1 MPKFIYMRSLSKFC
15 VLLLTAGL
23 LALPASG
30 AAASKSK
37 SKKKKTKTEEV
48 AKPKTDK
55 YTKMFV
61 NDKSC
66 VTAKGPFL
74 TLHKLKGK
82 LYAEVP
88 LETIGREMLIA
99 STISEASD
107 TNLGTIGYK
116 PKDPIH
122 VKFTR
127 IDTTLYLSEAP
138 VPPLYDKNDPHMVK
152 AISRSSLPAIITSF
166 SFVCYNRDSSAL
178 VVDMTKFF
186 AGDNAQLAPMS
197 NSNNGLI
204 SITGKF
210 KSEGSAIDQIKAF
223 EDNVTIKSYLSYS
236 VSASLL
242 GLVSLKKDEPMTM
255 KVTRTILLLPEEA
268 MRPRLA
274 DDRIGIFLTGLS
286 RIDGKK
292 ETIEDFSVIN
302 RWDLQPK
309 DVEAWKRG
317 ELVEPV
323 KPIVFYLDDAFPA
336 LWRDPIRRGVLRW
349 NKAFEKIGFK
359 NVMHIEDFPKD
370 DPEFDPDNLKY
381 SCIRY
386 VPAAVANA
394 MGPSWVDPRSGEII
408 NASVLMYNDVVR
420 LANTWRFVQTSQ
432 VDERVRGKELPDDV
446 FQETLEYILAHEI
459 GHTLGLM
466 HNMAASSAFPV
477 DSLRSASFT
486 QKHGTTPS
494 IMDYARFNY
503 VAQPGDRGVK
513 VTPPDLGPYDEYV
526 IKYAYTPL
534 PDKKDMFD
542 EEKTIRG
549 WIDEKVG
556 DPIYRYGRQQ
566 LIARYDP
573 TALEE
578 DLGDDA
584 MKAGDYGIAN
594 LKYILSHMEEWIPD
608 EEDPDLTKR
617 IRLYEAI
624 AGQFARYVN
633 AAMLNVGGIYLKQVN
648 SNTPGGPQAVAVPKE
663 RQRAALKWVLAQ
675 MKDSSWLEQPALTE
689 KLPLHVDLSSILR
702 FNFCRAF
709 FTYYKNVMLSSHISD
724 NPYTPQEYMNDL
736 YNIVFENT
744 IKGRSLSPSE
754 RLIQRMFVDAS
765 ADVAASEAKRLKLG
779 GIAEAYAPSVDE
791 IALLG
796 LDDTG
801 LVERYLTPLREA
813 EEEHGKGFV
822 ASKLWNAD
830 ALSHG
835 YGWQYNVQL
844 RSIDESRALFVNVN
858 DRILKLLRSRVK
870 SASGETRAHYQG
882 MIYVLERSMFPSQKN

>member
-1 MPKFIYMRSLSKFC
+1 MRLLSKLS
-15 VLLLTAGL
+15 VLLLAGL
-23 LALPASG
+23 LIVPASG
-30 AAASKSK
+30 TAASKSK
-37 SKKKKTKTEEV
+37 SRKKKSKTEEV
-48 AKPKTDK
+48 AKPKVDK

-66 VTAKGPFL
+66 VTAQGPFL

-88 LETIGREMLIA
+88 IETIGSEMLIA

-116 PKDPIH
+116 PLDPIH

-138 VPPLYDKNDPHMVK
+138 VPPLHDKNDPHLTK
-152 AISRSSLPAIITSF
+152 AIGRSTLPAIITSF
-166 SFVCYNRDSSAL
+166 DFVCYNRDSSAM

-186 AGDNAQLAPMS
+186 AGDNARLAPIS
-197 NSNNGLI
+197 DSNNGMI

-210 KSEGSAIDQIKAF
+210 KKEGSAIDQIKAF

-242 GLVSLKKDEPMTM
+242 GLVQLKKDEPMTV
-255 KVTRTILLLPEEA
+255 KVTRTILRLPEES

-274 DDRIGIFLTGLS
+274 DDRIGIFLTSLS

-292 ETIEDFSVIN
+292 KTIEDFSVIN
-302 RWDLQPK
+302 RWNLQPK

-349 NKAFEKIGFK
+349 NRAFEKIGFK
-359 NVMHIEDFPKD
+359 NVMRIEDFPTD

-432 VDERVRGKELPDDV
+432 VDERVRGQELPDDV
-446 FQETLEYILAHEI
+446 FQETLEYILAHEV
-459 GHTLGLM
+459 GHTLGIM
-466 HNMAASSAFPV
+466 HNMTASSAFPV

-534 PDKKDMFD
+534 PDKKDLFD
-542 EEKTIRG
+542 EEKTLRG

-566 LIARYDP
+566 VVARYDP

-594 LKYILSHMEEWIPD
+594 LQYILAHLEEWITD
-608 EEDPDLTKR
+608 EEDPDLSKR
-617 IRLYEAI
+617 TQLYESI

-648 SNTPGGPQAVAVPKE
+648 SNTPGGPQAVAVPRE
-663 RQRAALKWVLAQ
+663 RQRAALKWVLDK
-675 MKDSSWLEQPALTE
+675 MKDASWLEQPALTE

-702 FNFCRAF
+702 FNFCRSF
-709 FTYYKNVMLSSHISD
+709 FTYYKNVMLSAHISD
-724 NPYTPQEYMNDL
+724 DPYTPQEYMNDL
-736 YNIVFENT
+736 YNGIFEQT
-744 IKGRSLSPSE
+744 IKGRSLSPAD
-754 RLIQRMFVDAS
+754 RLIQRMFVNA
-765 ADVAASEAKRLKLG
+765 ATDVATSEAKRVKLG

-796 LDDTG
+796 LDRSG
-801 LVERYLTPLREA
+801 LVERYLAPLREA
-813 EEEHGKGFV
+813 ELEHGKGYV
-822 ASKLWNAD
+822 ASKLWQTES
-830 ALSHG
+830 LSHG

-858 DRILKLLRSRVK
+858 DRILKLLRSRVNG
-870 SASGETRAHYQG
+870 ATGETRAHYQG
-882 MIYVLERSMFPSQKN
+882 LIYILERSLFPSQKN

>member
-1 MPKFIYMRSLSKFC
+1 MFI
-15 VLLLTAGL
+15 
-23 LALPASG
+23 
-30 AAASKSK
+30 
-37 SKKKKTKTEEV
+37 
-48 AKPKTDK
+48 
-55 YTKMFV
+55 

-66 VTAKGPFL
+66 ITARGGFI
-74 TLHKLKGK
+74 TLHKLNGK

-116 PKDPIH
+116 PKAPIH
-122 VKFTR
+122 VQFTR

-138 VPPLYDKNDPHMVK
+138 LPPVYDKSDPHMVK
-152 AISRSSLPAIITSF
+152 AIGRSSLPAIITSF
-166 SFVCYNRDSSAL
+166 KFVCYNQDSTAM

-186 AGDNAQLAPMS
+186 AGDTPQLAPIS
-197 NSNNGLI
+197 DSSDGLI

-223 EDNVTIKSYLSYS
+223 EDNATIKSYLSYS

-242 GLVSLKKDEPMTM
+242 GLVEIKKDEPLTM
-255 KVTRTILLLPEEA
+255 KVTRSLLLLPEKP
-268 MRPRLA
+268 MQPRLA
-274 DDRIGIFLTGLS
+274 DDRIGIFLTSLS
-286 RIDGKK
+286 RLDGKK
-292 ETIEDFSVIN
+292 ESIQDFSVIN
-302 RWDLQPK
+302 RWNLQPK

-317 ELVEPV
+317 ELVELV
-323 KPIVFYLDDAFPA
+323 KPIVFYLDDAFPT
-336 LWRDPIRRGVLRW
+336 LWRDPIRRGALRW

-359 NVMHIEDFPKD
+359 NVMRIEDFPKD
-370 DPEFDPDNLKY
+370 NPEFDPDNLKY

-408 NASVLMYNDVVR
+408 NASVLVYNDVVQ

-432 VDERVRGKELPDDV
+432 IDERVRGLELPDDV

-459 GHTLGLM
+459 GHTLGIM

-477 DSLRSASFT
+477 DSLRSATFT
-486 QKHGTTPS
+486 QKYGTTPS

-503 VAQPGDRGVK
+503 VAQPSDKGVK

-542 EEKTIRG
+542 EEETIRG
-549 WIDEKVG
+549 WVDEKVG

-584 MKAGDYGIAN
+584 LKAGDYGIAN
-594 LKYILSHMEEWIPD
+594 LKYILSHMEEWISD
-608 EEDPDLTKR
+608 EEDPDLSKR
-617 IRLYEAI
+617 EQLYEAI

-633 AAMLNVGGIYLKQVN
+633 AAMLNVGGGIYLKQVY
-648 SNTPGGPQAVAVPKE
+648 SNTAGGPQAVAVPKE
-663 RQRAALKWVLAQ
+663 RQRAALKWVLEQ
-675 MKDSSWLEQPALTE
+675 MKDSSWLEQPELTE

-709 FTYYKNVMLSSHISD
+709 FTYYKNVMLSAHISD
-724 NPYTPQEYMNDL
+724 NPYTPQEYMDDL
-736 YNIVFENT
+736 YNIIFEST
-744 IKGRSLSPSE
+744 MKGRSLSPAE
-754 RLIQRMFVDAS
+754 RLIQLMFVDAA
-765 ADVAASEAKRLKLG
+765 ADVASSEAKRLKLG
-779 GIAEAYAPSVDE
+779 GIAAIYAPTVDE
-791 IALLG
+791 IAM
-796 LDDTG
+796 LDLDGTG
-801 LVERYLTPLREA
+801 LVKRYLAPLREA
-813 EEEHGKGFV
+813 EEEYGKGYI
-822 ASKLWNAD
+822 AAKLWSAD

-835 YGWQYNVQL
+835 YGWQYSVQL
-844 RSIDESRALFVNVN
+844 RSIDESRALFIHINN
-858 DRILKLLRSRVK
+858 RILRLLRSRVK
-870 SASGETRAHYQG
+870 SATGATQAHYQSL
-882 MIYVLERSMFPSQKN
+882 IYVLERSLYPSQKN

>member
-1 MPKFIYMRSLSKFC
+1 MRSLSKFC

-138 VPPLYDKNDPHMVK
+138 VPPLYDKNDPHMAK

-556 DPIYRYGRQQ
+556 RP
-566 LIARYDP
+566 ATTASP
-573 TALEE
+573 T
-578 DLGDDA
+578 
-584 MKAGDYGIAN
+584 
-594 LKYILSHMEEWIPD
+594 
-608 EEDPDLTKR
+608 
-617 IRLYEAI
+617 
-624 AGQFARYVN
+624 
-633 AAMLNVGGIYLKQVN
+633 
-648 SNTPGGPQAVAVPKE
+648 
-663 RQRAALKWVLAQ
+663 
-675 MKDSSWLEQPALTE
+675 
-689 KLPLHVDLSSILR
+689 
-702 FNFCRAF
+702 
-709 FTYYKNVMLSSHISD
+709 
-724 NPYTPQEYMNDL
+724 
-736 YNIVFENT
+736 
-744 IKGRSLSPSE
+744 
-754 RLIQRMFVDAS
+754 
-765 ADVAASEAKRLKLG
+765 
-779 GIAEAYAPSVDE
+779 
-791 IALLG
+791 
-796 LDDTG
+796 
-801 LVERYLTPLREA
+801 
-813 EEEHGKGFV
+813 
-822 ASKLWNAD
+822 
-830 ALSHG
+830 
-835 YGWQYNVQL
+835 
-844 RSIDESRALFVNVN
+844 
-858 DRILKLLRSRVK
+858 
-870 SASGETRAHYQG
+870 
-882 MIYVLERSMFPSQKN
+882 

>member
-1 MPKFIYMRSLSKFC
+1 MRLLSKLS
-15 VLLLTAGL
+15 VLLLAGL
-23 LALPASG
+23 LIVPASG
-30 AAASKSK
+30 TAASKSK
-37 SKKKKTKTEEV
+37 SRKKKSKTEEV
-48 AKPKTDK
+48 AKPKVDK

-66 VTAKGPFL
+66 VTAQGPFL

-88 LETIGREMLIA
+88 IETIGSEMLIA

-116 PKDPIH
+116 PLDPIH

-138 VPPLYDKNDPHMVK
+138 VPPLHDKNDPHLTK
-152 AISRSSLPAIITSF
+152 AIGRSTLPAIITSF
-166 SFVCYNRDSSAL
+166 DFVCYNRDSSAM

-186 AGDNAQLAPMS
+186 AGDNARLAPIS
-197 NSNNGLI
+197 DSNNGMI
-204 SITGKF
+204 SIIGKF
-210 KSEGSAIDQIKAF
+210 KKEGSAIDQIKAF

-242 GLVSLKKDEPMTM
+242 GLVQLKKDEPMTV
-255 KVTRTILLLPEEA
+255 KVTRTILRLPEES

-274 DDRIGIFLTGLS
+274 DDRIGIFLTSLS

-292 ETIEDFSVIN
+292 KTIEDFSVIN
-302 RWDLQPK
+302 RWNLQPK
-309 DVEAWKRG
+309 DLEAWKRG

-349 NKAFEKIGFK
+349 NRAFEKIGFK
-359 NVMHIEDFPKD
+359 NVMHIEDFPTD

-432 VDERVRGKELPDDV
+432 VDERVRGQELPDDV
-446 FQETLEYILAHEI
+446 FQETLEYILAHEV
-459 GHTLGLM
+459 GHTLGIM
-466 HNMAASSAFPV
+466 HNMTASSAFPV

-534 PDKKDMFD
+534 PDKKDLFD
-542 EEKTIRG
+542 EEKTLRG

-566 LIARYDP
+566 VVARYDP

-594 LKYILSHMEEWIPD
+594 LQYILAHLEEWITD
-608 EEDPDLTKR
+608 EEDPDLSKR
-617 IRLYEAI
+617 TQLYESI

-648 SNTPGGPQAVAVPKE
+648 SNTPGGPQAVAVPRE
-663 RQRAALKWVLAQ
+663 RQRAALKWVLDK
-675 MKDSSWLEQPALTE
+675 MKDASWLEQPALTE

-702 FNFCRAF
+702 FNFCRSF
-709 FTYYKNVMLSSHISD
+709 FTYYKNVMLSAHISD
-724 NPYTPQEYMNDL
+724 DPYTPQEYMNDL
-736 YNIVFENT
+736 YNGIFEQT
-744 IKGRSLSPSE
+744 IKGRSLSPAD
-754 RLIQRMFVDAS
+754 RLIQRMFVDA
-765 ADVAASEAKRLKLG
+765 ATDVATSEAKRVKLG

-791 IALLG
+791 IAMLG
-796 LDDTG
+796 LDESG
-801 LVERYLTPLREA
+801 LVERYLAPLREA
-813 EEEHGKGFV
+813 ELEHGKGYV
-822 ASKLWNAD
+822 ASKLWQTES
-830 ALSHG
+830 LSHG

-858 DRILKLLRSRVK
+858 DRILKLLRSRVNG
-870 SASGETRAHYQG
+870 ATGETRAHYQG
-882 MIYVLERSMFPSQKN
+882 LIYILERSLFPSQKN

>member
-1 MPKFIYMRSLSKFC
+1 MRLLSKLS
-15 VLLLTAGL
+15 VLLLAGL
-23 LALPASG
+23 LIVPASG
-30 AAASKSK
+30 TAASKSK
-37 SKKKKTKTEEV
+37 SRKKKSKTEEV
-48 AKPKTDK
+48 SKPKVDK

-66 VTAKGPFL
+66 VTARGPFL
-74 TLHKLKGK
+74 TLHRLKGK

-88 LETIGREMLIA
+88 IETIGSEMLIA

-107 TNLGTIGYK
+107 SNLGTIGYK
-116 PKDPIH
+116 PLDPIH

-138 VPPLYDKNDPHMVK
+138 VPPLHDRNDPHLTK
-152 AISRSSLPAIITSF
+152 AIGRSTLPAVITSF
-166 SFVCYNRDSSAL
+166 DFVCYNRDSSAM

-186 AGDNAQLAPMS
+186 AGDNARLAPIS
-197 NSNNGLI
+197 DSNNGMI

-210 KSEGSAIDQIKAF
+210 KKEGSAVDQIKAF

-242 GLVSLKKDEPMTM
+242 GLVQLKKDEPMTV
-255 KVTRTILLLPEEA
+255 KVTRTILRLPEES

-274 DDRIGIFLTGLS
+274 DDRIGIFLTNLS
-286 RIDGKK
+286 RIDGRKK
-292 ETIEDFSVIN
+292 TIEDFSVIN
-302 RWDLQPK
+302 RWNLQPK

-336 LWRDPIRRGVLRW
+336 LWREPIRRGVLRW
-349 NKAFEKIGFK
+349 NRAFEKIGFK
-359 NVMHIEDFPKD
+359 NVMHIEDFPTD

-432 VDERVRGKELPDDV
+432 VDERVRGQELPDDV
-446 FQETLEYILAHEI
+446 FQETLEYILAHEV

-466 HNMAASSAFPV
+466 HNMTASSAFPV

-526 IKYAYTPL
+526 IRYAYTPL
-534 PDKKDMFD
+534 PDKKDLFD
-542 EEKTIRG
+542 EEKTLRG

-566 LIARYDP
+566 VIARYDP

-594 LKYILSHMEEWIPD
+594 LQYILAHLEEWITD
-608 EEDPDLTKR
+608 EEDPDLSKR
-617 IRLYEAI
+617 TQLYESI

-633 AAMLNVGGIYLKQVN
+633 AAMLNVGGIYLRQVN
-648 SNTPGGPQAVAVPKE
+648 SNTPGGPQAVAVPRE
-663 RQRAALKWVLAQ
+663 RQRAALKWVLDK
-675 MKDSSWLEQPALTE
+675 MKDASWLEQPALTE

-702 FNFCRAF
+702 FNFCRSF

-724 NPYTPQEYMNDL
+724 DPYTPQEYMNDL
-736 YNIVFENT
+736 YNGIFGQT
-744 IKGRSLSPSE
+744 IRGRALSPAD
-754 RLIQRMFVDAS
+754 RLIQRMFVDA
-765 ADVAASEAKRLKLG
+765 AAEVASSEAKRVKLG

-796 LDDTG
+796 LDPSG
-801 LVERYLTPLREA
+801 LVERYLAPLREA
-813 EEEHGKGFV
+813 ELEHGKGYV
-822 ASKLWNAD
+822 ASKLWPAES
-830 ALSHG
+830 LSHG

-858 DRILKLLRSRVK
+858 DRILKLLRSRVN
-870 SASGETRAHYQG
+870 SATGETRAHYQG
-882 MIYVLERSMFPSQKN
+882 LIYTLERSLFPSQKN

>member
-1 MPKFIYMRSLSKFC
+1 MRSLSKFC

-23 LALPASG
+23 LAVPISG
-30 AAASKSK
+30 TAASRTKA
-37 SKKKKTKTEEV
+37 KKKKSKTESIE
-48 AKPKTDK
+48 KPKVDK
-55 YTKMFV
+55 YTKMFI

-66 VTAKGPFL
+66 ITARGGFL
-74 TLHKLKGK
+74 TLHKLNGK

-88 LETIGREMLIA
+88 FETIGREMLIA

-122 VKFTR
+122 VQFTR

-138 VPPLYDKNDPHMVK
+138 LPPVHDKSDPHMAK
-152 AISRSSLPAIITSF
+152 AIDRSSLPAIITSF
-166 SFVCYNRDSSAL
+166 KFVCYNRDSSAL

-186 AGDNAQLAPMS
+186 AGDTPQLAPIS
-197 NSNNGLI
+197 DSSNGLV

-223 EDNVTIKSYLSYS
+223 DDNATIKSYLSYS

-242 GLVSLKKDEPMTM
+242 GLVEIKKDEPLTL
-255 KVTRTILLLPEEA
+255 KVTRSLLLLPEKP

-274 DDRIGIFLTGLS
+274 DDRIGIFLTNLS
-286 RIDGKK
+286 RLDGKK
-292 ETIEDFSVIN
+292 ESIEDFSVIN
-302 RWDLQPK
+302 RWNLQPK

-323 KPIVFYLDDAFPA
+323 KPIVFYLDDAFPS
-336 LWRDPIRRGVLRW
+336 LWHDPIRRGVLRW

-359 NVMHIEDFPKD
+359 NVMRIEDFPKD
-370 DPEFDPDNLKY
+370 NPEFDPDNLKY

-408 NASVLMYNDVVR
+408 NASVLVYNDVVR
-420 LANTWRFVQTSQ
+420 LAKTWRFVQTAQ
-432 VDERVRGKELPDDV
+432 IDERVRGLELPDDV
-446 FQETLEYILAHEI
+446 FQETLEYIIAHEI
-459 GHTLGLM
+459 GHTLGIM

-477 DSLRSASFT
+477 DSLRSVSFT
-486 QKHGTTPS
+486 QKYGTTPS

-503 VAQPGDRGVK
+503 VAQPGDKGVK
-513 VTPPDLGPYDEYV
+513 VTPPNLGPYDEYV

-542 EEKTIRG
+542 EEETIRG
-549 WIDEKVG
+549 WVDEKVG
-556 DPIYRYGRQQ
+556 DPVYRYGRQQ

-584 MKAGDYGIAN
+584 LKAGNYGIAN
-594 LKYILSHMEEWIPD
+594 LKYILSHMKEWISD
-608 EEDPDLTKR
+608 EEDPDLSKR
-617 IRLYEAI
+617 VQLYEAI

-633 AAMLNVGGIYLKQVN
+633 AAMLNVGGIYLKQVY
-648 SNTPGGPQAVAVPKE
+648 SNTAGGPQAVAVPRE
-663 RQRAALKWVLAQ
+663 RQHAALKWVLEQ
-675 MKDSSWLEQPALTE
+675 MKDSSWLEQSELTE

-709 FTYYKNVMLSSHISD
+709 FSYYKNVMLSAHISD
-724 NPYTPQEYMNDL
+724 NPYTPQEYMDDL
-736 YNIVFENT
+736 YNIIFGST
-744 IKGRSLSPSE
+744 IKGRSLSPAE
-754 RLIQRMFVDAS
+754 RLIQRMFVDAA
-765 ADVAASEAKRLKLG
+765 ADVASSEAKRVKLG
-779 GIAEAYAPSVDE
+779 GIAAIYAPSVDE
-791 IALLG
+791 IAMLD

-801 LVERYLTPLREA
+801 LVKQYLAPLREA
-813 EEEHGKGFV
+813 EEEYGKGYI
-822 ASKLWNAD
+822 ASKLWSTD

-844 RSIDESRALFVNVN
+844 RSIDESRAMFVHINN
-858 DRILKLLRSRVK
+858 RILQLLRSRVK
-870 SASGETRAHYQG
+870 SATGATQAHYQSL
-882 MIYVLERSMFPSQKN
+882 IYVLERSLYPSQKN